1 MQPAG
6 EVVGWGGEDRILLS
20 SFEDEGAWEVGE
32 VLCLM
37 ALASC
42 INNGRA
48 LNALYWDIRSAGR
61 AEAEV
66 TKIKTKSKTVIPKSP
81 FN

>member
-20 SFEDEGAWEVGE
+20 SFEDEGAWEVVE

-48 LNALYWDIRSAGR
+48 LNAL
-61 AEAEV
+61 
-66 TKIKTKSKTVIPKSP
+66 
-81 FN
+81 